1 MATDSSQNQ
10 PPETSKSSSV
20 VVRRRRRAREGD
32 APAPDAEATASDV
45 AGEDAPPAPDVQVS
59 ETTPPEPVVEEAPA
73 PAEPQPLPRVETP
86 DQAAARVAA
95 EMSAD
100 MAELLASGTGMADL
114 KPGDRVRGTVV
125 GVVGDNVLIDVRGK
139 SEGFIDKREL
149 MGPGGQMITD
159 VGQEL
164 EAQVV
169 AVDASGIRLSYG
181 AVQALRLSEQL
192 ESAAANNL
200 PVKGKVVGYNKG
212 GLEVKLGGRRAF
224 CPASQVDRNFSED
237 MSGHVGQ
244 SYTFLI
250 TRFDP
255 TGRRIV
261 ISRRAWMEREAKELA
276 SQTRQM
282 LEPGAVLAGTVR
294 KVMEFG
300 AFVDLGGVDGLIHV
314 SELSWDRVEHP
325 KDVVSE
331 GQQVMVKVL
340 KIDPAR
346 DRIALSMKQ
355 AAGDP
360 WKDAQGTFEVGGSY
374 DGKVTRLTNFGAF
387 VELGPGLEGLVH
399 VSEIDWKRIRHP
411 GDVLEVGQTVTVR
424 VLELELKRR
433 RLSLSIKQGVEDPW
447 STLADGLKV
456 GREIEVVV
464 EKVADFG
471 IFCTVGDGV
480 TGLMPNSLTDTPRG
494 SNLRRKFK
502 IGATI
507 KVFVEAIDRRQRKI
521 TLSRKQ
527 SSEGGNKDYKD
538 YLKAQKKAQGEG
550 MSALAMALQSA
561 LDDTE

>member
-32 APAPDAEATASDV
+32 APAPDAEATASDA
-45 AGEDAPPAPDVQVS
+45 AGEDAPPAPNVQVS

-300 AFVDLGGVDGLIHV
+300 AFVDLGGIDGLIHV

-340 KIDPAR
+340 KIDTAR

-360 WKDAQGTFEVGGSY
+360 WKDVEGTFEVGGSY

-538 YLKAQKKAQGEG
+538 YLKAQKKAQGDG

-561 LDDTE
+561 LDDTK